1 MSLVGPTITC
11 APGVFMYLVSL
22 KTQHHTGT
30 TGQECIGISN
40 LDWSPVLAQVVMQ
53 IQNNQDVIN
62 LIQEQQYNSHPKTY
76 HTQIFENSTARQL
89 CLVELAPPHL
99 LLL

>member
-40 LDWSPVLAQVVMQ
+40 LDWSPVLAPSG
-53 IQNNQDVIN
+53 NA
-62 LIQEQQYNSHPKTY
+62 NSKQSRCYKFDTR
-76 HTQIFENSTARQL
+76 TTI
-89 CLVELAPPHL
+89 
-99 LLL
+99 